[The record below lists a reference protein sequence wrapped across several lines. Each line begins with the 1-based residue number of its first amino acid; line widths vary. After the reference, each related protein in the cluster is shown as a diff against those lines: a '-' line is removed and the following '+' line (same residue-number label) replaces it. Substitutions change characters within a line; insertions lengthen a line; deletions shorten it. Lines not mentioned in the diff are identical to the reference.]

1 MSFFGGRLSFQ
12 RFKMNGGAP
21 RNFGED
27 HLEKLAD
34 YGMGRQRIASADGVD
49 AGWIA
54 GDHILDKQFSLEKNV
69 IVDALQWALRIDTLK
84 LPPELL
90 RAYTAEELVGL
101 AAGNPSGRPSNRQR
115 KEARDRA
122 KDRLEQESKDGRF
135 LKRKSSALMW
145 DGLSG
150 ELLVSGASPA
160 VLDKLT
166 SLAHQTFER
175 QVEPLTSGRLAFQ
188 LSEVRGRTR
197 AIDDAEPTVFLPGKT
212 PARLQW
218 SSDESS
224 KDFLGNEFFTWLWHT
239 LDQETDSI
247 TLADGSEAAITLVRT
262 LSLECPRGETGKETI
277 TADAPT
283 RLPEARRALA
293 SGKLPRKLGLMV
305 SRHDEPYEFS
315 WSAENLA
322 ISGLKLPET
331 EASEERPRIEER
343 LAQTRS
349 FLETTDLIYDAFLN
363 RRTSAKWPEETVR
376 IQKWMQQ
383 G

>member
-135 LKRKSSALMW
+135 LKRK
-145 DGLSG
+145 
-150 ELLVSGASPA
+150 
-160 VLDKLT
+160 
-166 SLAHQTFER
+166 
-175 QVEPLTSGRLAFQ
+175 
-188 LSEVRGRTR
+188 
-197 AIDDAEPTVFLPGKT
+197 
-212 PARLQW
+212 
-218 SSDESS
+218 
-224 KDFLGNEFFTWLWHT
+224 
-239 LDQETDSI
+239 
-247 TLADGSEAAITLVRT
+247 
-262 LSLECPRGETGKETI
+262 
-277 TADAPT
+277 
-283 RLPEARRALA
+283 
-293 SGKLPRKLGLMV
+293 
-305 SRHDEPYEFS
+305 
-315 WSAENLA
+315 
-322 ISGLKLPET
+322 
-331 EASEERPRIEER
+331 
-343 LAQTRS
+343 
-349 FLETTDLIYDAFLN
+349 
-363 RRTSAKWPEETVR
+363 
-376 IQKWMQQ
+376 
-383 G
+383 